1 MATMS
6 ELENKIAIVTGAG
19 TGIGKGIAR
28 AFAREGANLVL
39 ASRNEKNLQTTAE
52 ELKEYNREVIIVP
65 TDITKEDEVLALF
78 KQTMDTFSCLDIMI
92 NNSGISV
99 GKSIDELS
107 LQEWNEVIDVNL
119 TGTFLCSREAM
130 KIMKRQ
136 GGGRIVNIGSISGQM
151 PRLNSAPY
159 VATKFGIAGLTK
171 ATALEGRD
179 FGVAASCVHPGNV
192 AIERRVAS
200 ESSQDQEPMMSVDD
214 ISKVVLTS
222 VTLPPNVNMFECI
235 TLPVGQL
242 YLGRG

>member
-1 MATMS
+1 MS
-6 ELENKIAIVTGAG
+6 ELKGKVAIITGAG
-19 TGIGKGIAR
+19 TGIGKGISR
-28 AFAREGANLVL
+28 ALAGAGADLVL
-39 ASRNEKNLQTTAE
+39 ASRNKENLQKTKD
-52 ELKEYNREVIIVP
+52 ELKEYNSEVNIIP
-65 TDITKEDEVLALF
+65 TDITKEEEVISLF
-78 KQTMDTFSCLDIMI
+78 RQTMDIFGHLDIMI
-92 NNSGISV
+92 NNSGVSV

-107 LQEWNEVIDVNL
+107 LQEWNQVVDLNL

-130 KIMKRQ
+130 KIMKDQ

-192 AIERRVAS
+192 AIERRVFS
-200 ESSQDQEPMMSVDD
+200 ESTQDQEPMMSVDD
-214 ISKVVLTS
+214 IAKVVLTAI
-222 VTLPPNVNMFECI
+222 TLPPNVNMYECI

>member
-1 MATMS
+1 MS
-6 ELENKIAIVTGAG
+6 ELKGKVAIITGAG
-19 TGIGKGIAR
+19 TGIGKGISR
-28 AFAREGANLVL
+28 ALAGAGADLVL
-39 ASRNEKNLQTTAE
+39 ASRNKENLQKTKD
-52 ELKEYNREVIIVP
+52 ELKEYNSEVNIIP
-65 TDITKEDEVLALF
+65 TDITKEEEVISLF
-78 KQTMDTFSCLDIMI
+78 RQTMDIFGHLDIMI
-92 NNSGISV
+92 NNSGVSV

-107 LQEWNEVIDVNL
+107 LQEWNQVVDLNL

-130 KIMKRQ
+130 KIMKDQ

-171 ATALEGRD
+171 ATALEGRG

-192 AIERRVAS
+192 AIERRVFS
-200 ESSQDQEPMMSVDD
+200 ESTQDQEPMMSVDD
-214 ISKVVLTS
+214 IAKVVLTAI
-222 VTLPPNVNMFECI
+222 TLPPNVNMYECI

>member
-1 MATMS
+1 MS
-6 ELENKIAIVTGAG
+6 ELEGKIAIVTGAG

-39 ASRNEKNLQTTAE
+39 ASRNEKNLQNTAD
-52 ELKEYNREVIIVP
+52 ELKEYKTEVKVIPV
-65 TDITKEDEVLALF
+65 DITKEAEVIALF
-78 KQTMDTFSCLDIMI
+78 EQTMEAFSRLDVLI

-99 GKSIDELS
+99 GLALDELS
-107 LQEWNEVIDVNL
+107 LEDWNKVIDVNL
-119 TGTFLCSREAM
+119 TGAFLCSREAM
-130 KIMKRQ
+130 KMMKRQ

-151 PRLNSAPY
+151 PRPNSAPY
-159 VATKFGIAGLTK
+159 VASKFGLSGLTK

-200 ESSQDQEPMMSVDD
+200 DAPNDQEPMMTVDD
-214 ISKVVLTS
+214 IAKVVLTS

>member
-1 MATMS
+1 MS
-6 ELENKIAIVTGAG
+6 ELKGKVAIITGAG
-19 TGIGKGIAR
+19 TGIGKGISR
-28 AFAREGANLVL
+28 ALAGAGADLVL
-39 ASRNEKNLQTTAE
+39 ASRNKENLQKTKD
-52 ELKEYNREVIIVP
+52 ELKEYNSEVNIIP
-65 TDITKEDEVLALF
+65 TDITKEEEVISLF
-78 KQTMDTFSCLDIMI
+78 RQTMDIFGHLDIMI
-92 NNSGISV
+92 NNSGVSV

-107 LQEWNEVIDVNL
+107 LQEWNQVVDLNL

-130 KIMKRQ
+130 KIMKAQ

-192 AIERRVAS
+192 AIERRVFS
-200 ESSQDQEPMMSVDD
+200 GSTQDQEPMMSVDD
-214 ISKVVLTS
+214 IAKVVLTAI
-222 VTLPPNVNMFECI
+222 TLPPNVNMYECI

>member
-1 MATMS
+1 MS
-6 ELENKIAIVTGAG
+6 ELEGKIAIVTGAG
-19 TGIGKGIAR
+19 TGIGKGISR
-28 AFAREGANLVL
+28 ALAGAGAQLVL
-39 ASRNEKNLQTTAE
+39 ASRNEDNLQKTAD
-52 ELKEYNREVIIVP
+52 ELKEYNSEVKVIP
-65 TDITKEDEVLALF
+65 TDITKEEAVIALF
-78 KQTMDTFSCLDIMI
+78 KQTMDSFGRLDILI

-107 LQEWNEVIDVNL
+107 LQEWSQVVDLNL

-130 KIMKRQ
+130 KIMKGQ

-192 AIERRVAS
+192 AIERRVVS
-200 ESSQDQEPMMSVDD
+200 DSVQDQEPMMSVDD
-214 ISKVVLTS
+214 IAKVVLTV
-222 VTLPPNVNMFECI
+222 VTLPPHVNMYECI

>member
-1 MATMS
+1 MS
-6 ELENKIAIVTGAG
+6 ELEGKIAIVTGAG
-19 TGIGKGIAR
+19 TGIGKGISR
-28 AFAREGANLVL
+28 ALAGAGAKLVL
-39 ASRNEKNLQTTAE
+39 ASRNEDNLQKTAD
-52 ELKEYNREVIIVP
+52 ELKEYNSEVKVIP
-65 TDITKEDEVLALF
+65 TDITKEEAVIALF
-78 KQTMDTFSCLDIMI
+78 KQTMDSFGRLDILI

-107 LQEWNEVIDVNL
+107 LQEWSQVVDLNL

-130 KIMKRQ
+130 KIMKGQ

-200 ESSQDQEPMMSVDD
+200 DSDQDQEPMMSVDD
-214 ISKVVLTS
+214 IAKVVLTV
-222 VTLPPNVNMFECI
+222 VTLPPHVNMYECI

>member
-1 MATMS
+1 MS
-6 ELENKIAIVTGAG
+6 ELVGKVAIVTGAG
-19 TGIGKGIAR
+19 TGIGKGISR
-28 AFAREGANLVL
+28 ALAGAGAHLVL
-39 ASRNEKNLQTTAE
+39 ASRNEENLQKTAD
-52 ELKEYNREVIIVP
+52 ELKEYNSEVKIIP
-65 TDITKEDEVLALF
+65 TDITKEEAVIALF
-78 KQTMDTFSCLDIMI
+78 KQTMDSFGRLDILI

-107 LQEWNEVIDVNL
+107 LQEWSQVVDLNL

-130 KIMKRQ
+130 KIMKEQ

-200 ESSQDQEPMMSVDD
+200 DSAQDQEPMMSVDD
-214 ISKVVLTS
+214 IAKVVLTT
-222 VTLPPNVNMFECI
+222 VTLPPHVNMYECI

>member
-1 MATMS
+1 MS
-6 ELENKIAIVTGAG
+6 ELEDKIAIVTGAG
-19 TGIGKGIAR
+19 TGIGKGISR
-28 AFAREGANLVL
+28 ALAGAGAQLVL
-39 ASRNEKNLQTTAE
+39 ASRNEENLQKTAD
-52 ELKEYNREVIIVP
+52 ELKEYNSEAKIIP
-65 TDITKEDEVLALF
+65 TDITKEEAVIALF
-78 KQTMDTFSCLDIMI
+78 KQTMDSFGRLDILI

-107 LQEWNEVIDVNL
+107 LQEWSQVVDVNL

-130 KIMKRQ
+130 KIMKGQ

-179 FGVAASCVHPGNV
+179 FGIAASCVHPGNV

-200 ESSQDQEPMMSVDD
+200 DSDQDQEPMMSVDD
-214 ISKVVLTS
+214 IAKVVLTV
-222 VTLPPNVNMFECI
+222 VTLPPHVNMYECI

>member
-1 MATMS
+1 MS
-6 ELENKIAIVTGAG
+6 ELEGKIAIVTGAG
-19 TGIGKGIAR
+19 TGIGKGISR
-28 AFAREGANLVL
+28 AFAGAGANLVL
-39 ASRNEKNLQTTAE
+39 ASRNEENLQKTAD
-52 ELKEYNREVIIVP
+52 ELKEYNSEVKIIP
-65 TDITKEDEVLALF
+65 TDITKENAVIALF
-78 KQTMDTFSCLDIMI
+78 KQTMDIFGRLDILI

-107 LQEWNEVIDVNL
+107 LQEWSQVVDLNL

-130 KIMKRQ
+130 KIMKGQ

-192 AIERRVAS
+192 AIERRV
-200 ESSQDQEPMMSVDD
+200 SSDSVQDQEPMMSVDD
-214 ISKVVLTS
+214 IAKVVLTA
-222 VTLPPNVNMFECI
+222 VTLPPHVNMYECI